1 MSHSMWAKAYHLTF
15 LCDFRKTDPMGSH
28 LGGVAHVSSL
38 IEADRSSRDTGLY
51 KPHISGLSDLA
62 ASVPSYHGVN
72 TSELASVLPREV
84 RSDEERYRYIGRPLS
99 DPRIDP
105 FSVMGGQVPE
115 VVDKLSSNG
124 QTVVLMMGQSKI
136 SQGFECLMVSLRM
149 GDRAIPVAWWAV
161 QTKGPSASMSKSP
174 CWRLSCP
181 CRPLVR
187 TCCSRQTA
195 SMAPPPRSPGVRGEN
210 LTFQHQGPEITGAFT
225 NDMAL
230 LKLVY
235 LATMNIQKK
244 WTSPLANWSLT
255 VQQLYIKFGDRIP
268 LLDLTH

>member
-1 MSHSMWAKAYHLTF
+1 MWAKAYHLTF

-62 ASVPSYHGVN
+62 ASVPSCHGVN

-124 QTVVLMMGQSKI
+124 QTVVLMMGQSTEILSGVKFR
-136 SQGFECLMVSLRM
+136 GPYF
-149 GDRAIPVAWWAV
+149 
-161 QTKGPSASMSKSP
+161 PSAP
-174 CWRLSCP
+174 ANGRA
-181 CRPLVR
+181 PLGGQGSAQVN
-187 TCCSRQTA
+187 SGQTA
-195 SMAPPPRSPGVRGEN
+195 QYKSMQRKEAS
-210 LTFQHQGPEITGAFT
+210 I
-225 NDMAL
+225 
-230 LKLVY
+230 
-235 LATMNIQKK
+235 
-244 WTSPLANWSLT
+244 
-255 VQQLYIKFGDRIP
+255 
-268 LLDLTH
+268 